1 MKKTI
6 LENFSLEGK
15 KAIVTGGA
23 KGLCNGMANAL
34 HEAGAEVLL
43 LDVLDLV
50 FDSARE
56 MGQTGAPAHAV
67 KGDLSDFDHLES
79 VYEECLEKLGGRVD
93 ILLNGAGIQYRCPA
107 ADFPHDRWQKII
119 DINLTAVFY
128 LSQLAGK
135 TMREQKY
142 GKIIN
147 IAEQCHFS
155 GLMLITAQSEAI
167 AQKLDETP
175 LPKVLVN
182 RVLPHYTGDSVLT
195 DNFQAGYE
203 AALHLITLGH
213 KEIGFIK
220 GPKGSSASA
229 QRFEG
234 YLQAMKNYGLSV
246 KDEFI
251 WTSDLKLPTGKE
263 IALDFLHLEKRPSA
277 IVSVNDMTTL
287 GFIDGC
293 KKAGLSIPD
302 DLSVVSFDDIPFA
315 SLYDNKLTTI
325 SQHDEEMGH
334 IAAELM
340 LNRLQN
346 PDSKPER
353 VILKPLLINR
363 DTTKPYTVP
372 GHTE

>member
-135 TMREQKY
+135 TMREQKIR
-142 GKIIN
+142 KN
-147 IAEQCHFS
+147 
-155 GLMLITAQSEAI
+155 
-167 AQKLDETP
+167 
-175 LPKVLVN
+175 
-182 RVLPHYTGDSVLT
+182 
-195 DNFQAGYE
+195 
-203 AALHLITLGH
+203 H
-213 KEIGFIK
+213 KHRGAV
-220 GPKGSSASA
+220 P
-229 QRFEG
+229 
-234 YLQAMKNYGLSV
+234 
-246 KDEFI
+246 
-251 WTSDLKLPTGKE
+251 
-263 IALDFLHLEKRPSA
+263 FLRAHADHRAK
-277 IVSVNDMTTL
+277 
-287 GFIDGC
+287 
-293 KKAGLSIPD
+293 
-302 DLSVVSFDDIPFA
+302 
-315 SLYDNKLTTI
+315 
-325 SQHDEEMGH
+325 
-334 IAAELM
+334 
-340 LNRLQN
+340 
-346 PDSKPER
+346 
-353 VILKPLLINR
+353 
-363 DTTKPYTVP
+363 
-372 GHTE
+372 